1 MSRNTKVVKERKRLL
16 GGLFDA
22 RRWPVA
28 ACSYFRKGARLIK
41 EYGFTVRSPSK
52 EPI

>member
-1 MSRNTKVVKERKRLL
+1 MSRNTKVVKERKQLL

-22 RRWPVA
+22 RRRPV
-28 ACSYFRKGARLIK
+28 ACSYFRKGAGLIK